1 MADEAQPAGATRRR
15 DDELL
20 DAIFDAVIAE
30 LTEHGYHGVTFEG
43 VTRRA
48 RTSKPVLYRRFKS
61 RAELVAAAVIARE
74 PLPTQ
79 PVHTGNLREELLSLF
94 TLHEQRYQR
103 LGAGVVRGL
112 LAELPQERSAA
123 FLRNGLDANT
133 TPLHELL
140 TAAVQRGELGPLD
153 IPEEVVHVPVALLR
167 HEFLTLGR
175 VPKQQEVERMLDL
188 LYLPLL
194 ALHSGATG
202 ALRQERSG
210 AEAETPYVPNAPTP

>member
-1 MADEAQPAGATRRR
+1 MADHTHPPGSTRRR

-20 DAIFDAVIAE
+20 DAILESVIAE
-30 LTEHGYHGVTFEG
+30 LGEHGYHGVTYEG
-43 VTRRA
+43 VARRA
-48 RTSKPVLYRRFKS
+48 RTSKPVLYRRFSS
-61 RAELVAAAVIARE
+61 RAELVAAAVVARE

-79 PVHTGNLREELLSLF
+79 PVHTGNLRDELLSLF

-112 LAELPQERSAA
+112 LAELPQERSTA
-123 FLRNGLDANT
+123 FLRNGVDAIT
-133 TPLHELL
+133 SPLRELL

-153 IPEEVVHVPVALLR
+153 VPEEVVHVPVALLR

-175 VPKQQEVERMLDL
+175 VPEQQEVERMLDL

-194 ALHSGATG
+194 ALHSGATV
-202 ALRQERSG
+202 AHRQEPSG
-210 AEAETPYVPNAPTP
+210 S